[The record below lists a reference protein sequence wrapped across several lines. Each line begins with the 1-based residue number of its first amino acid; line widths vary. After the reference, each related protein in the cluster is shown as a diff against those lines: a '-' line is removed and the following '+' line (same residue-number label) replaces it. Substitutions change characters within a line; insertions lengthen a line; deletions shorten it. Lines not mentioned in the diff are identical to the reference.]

1 MHVILKE
8 TNMNLLVASISI
20 LLSHKVHQLVIYS
33 SAMWMLGTELSLSS
47 RGRMTLGV
55 GEIF

>member
-20 LLSHKVHQLVIYS
+20 LLSHKVHQFVIYS
-33 SAMWMLGTELSLSS
+33 SAMWKEEAAS
-47 RGRMTLGV
+47 RAVRL
-55 GEIF
+55 